1 MSIQNNKS
9 NKWTIFLMN
18 IFLGSFTSEIIK
30 LLVMRFLGEIP
41 LKAMDLNGKIQISKC
56 NYSL

>member
-1 MSIQNNKS
+1 
-9 NKWTIFLMN
+9 MN
-18 IFLGSFTSEIIK
+18 IFLGSFSSEIIK
-30 LLVMRFLGEIP
+30 LLVMRFLGEVP